1 MKTKQIVI
9 PNFSVA
15 KPYLRKS
22 AVLRWIQFLISL
34 PWPLV
39 HYSTLINTEF
49 ACLRKTPAVF
59 DLLAPEWDT
68 KWCVWCS
75 LMSMLQ
81 DLSAME
87 HKQNSCSSRQ
97 SVTTTQWAWHQVF
110 RLASSCFS
118 GCRMVFPLILNP
130 QSENVCSALN
140 SLIDQALHYPYSMKV
155 LAEVIQLMLFP
166 FQKIVLRLALTMP
179 RLRLSHVWANLQLF
193 STTPV

>member
-1 MKTKQIVI
+1 MPAENTC
-9 PNFSVA
+9 SVRPA
-15 KPYLRKS
+15 GSR
-22 AVLRWIQFLISL
+22 VGHQMM
-34 PWPLV
+34 
-39 HYSTLINTEF
+39 
-49 ACLRKTPAVF
+49 CLMP
-59 DLLAPEWDT
+59 
-68 KWCVWCS
+68 
-75 LMSMLQ
+75 SMLQ

-179 RLRLSHVWANLQLF
+179 RLHVWVMYGPTCSCFPPLLSRHVAKSWKWRDSSLF
-193 STTPV
+193 RGNFCKSLSARKSMSLEELC